1 MAPGPEL
8 AAVLATIDRSAVAA
22 EDLHDL
28 LAARF
33 RLLTHVQG
41 QLLADVWETART
53 VGQPAGS
60 LSRSDEVTEHSGTE
74 IGWTLAWTESY
85 AFAQVLL
92 GRALLG
98 RLPAVWAAMLAGRI
112 DAAKANAFVDA
123 LADLDEQT
131 ARAVADRLLDRADR
145 WTLAQL
151 RDRLRYHVERA
162 NPADAKDRYQR
173 RVVDRDVSV
182 RPGMHGTACL
192 SGYNL
197 PTDKALAAY
206 DRLDRLARAAKSAGD
221 TRNLAQLRAD
231 AHLDLLAGTP
241 FQLSPSIDPITA
253 EADTRHPRDPDDDP
267 DSLSE
272 TGNDDGIDTTSE
284 EPIGSGVFGDADVP
298 EADSRSETGNRD
310 GAGTTGE
317 EPIGSG
323 VFGDADVP
331 DADSRSETGNRHGI
345 DTTGEEPIGYG
356 VFGDADVAEADSR
369 LETGNRDAVDT
380 KRDGGAAVAGGDR
393 CVCGGIQ
400 PQPRRGVVDIQI
412 KLSTLAGL
420 DHDPALIPGWGPVLA
435 DIARQISFDRKAN
448 PAWKW
453 SATDEDGNL
462 LHHGHTRRRPT
473 ATEAA
478 FVRARDR
485 TCRSP
490 GCRRNARRCDLDH
503 RHDYAKGGCSHRGNI
518 EARCPHHHRF
528 KTRPGHQLTRLHRH
542 ITRWTTPNG
551 RNYDIGPDKDIIIAV
566 ERT

>member
-1 MAPGPEL
+1 MSYGRSIVIGMDVRRGLPDGLVAMAPGPEL

-33 RLLTHVQG
+33 RLLAHVQG

-53 VGQPAGS
+53 LGQPAGS
-60 LSRSDEVTEHSGTE
+60 LSRADEVTEHSGTE

-92 GRALLG
+92 GQALLG

-221 TRNLAQLRAD
+221 TRTLAQLRAD

-253 EADTRHPRDPDDDP
+253 EADARHPRDPDDDP
-267 DSLSE
+267 DSRFE
-272 TGNDDGIDTTSE
+272 TGN
-284 EPIGSGVFGDADVP
+284 
-298 EADSRSETGNRD
+298 
-310 GAGTTGE
+310 
-317 EPIGSG
+317 
-323 VFGDADVP
+323 
-331 DADSRSETGNRHGI
+331 
-345 DTTGEEPIGYG
+345 
-356 VFGDADVAEADSR
+356 
-369 LETGNRDAVDT
+369 
-380 KRDGGAAVAGGDR
+380 
-393 CVCGGIQ
+393 
-400 PQPRRGVVDIQI
+400 
-412 KLSTLAGL
+412 
-420 DHDPALIPGWGPVLA
+420 
-435 DIARQISFDRKAN
+435 
-448 PAWKW
+448 
-453 SATDEDGNL
+453 
-462 LHHGHTRRRPT
+462 
-473 ATEAA
+473 
-478 FVRARDR
+478 
-485 TCRSP
+485 
-490 GCRRNARRCDLDH
+490 
-503 RHDYAKGGCSHRGNI
+503 
-518 EARCPHHHRF
+518 
-528 KTRPGHQLTRLHRH
+528 
-542 ITRWTTPNG
+542 
-551 RNYDIGPDKDIIIAV
+551 PDKDIMLTT
-566 ERT
+566 ED

>member
-8 AAVLATIDRSAVAA
+8 AALLATIDRSAVAA

-33 RLLTHVQG
+33 RLLAHVQG

-53 VGQPAGS
+53 LGQPAGS
-60 LSRSDEVTEHSGTE
+60 LSRTDEVTEHSGTE

-92 GRALLG
+92 GQALLC

-112 DAAKANAFVDA
+112 DGAKANAFVDA

-253 EADTRHPRDPDDDP
+253 EADARHPRDPDDDP
-267 DSLSE
+267 DSRSE
-272 TGNDDGIDTTSE
+272 TGDREADTTGE
-284 EPIGSGVFGDADVP
+284 EPIGCGVFGDADVP
-298 EADSRSETGNRD
+298 EADSR
-310 GAGTTGE
+310 
-317 EPIGSG
+317 
-323 VFGDADVP
+323 F
-331 DADSRSETGNRHGI
+331 
-345 DTTGEEPIGYG
+345 
-356 VFGDADVAEADSR
+356 
-369 LETGNRDAVDT
+369 ETGNRDAVDT
-380 KRDGGAAVAGGDR
+380 QRDGGAAVVAGDR

-400 PQPRRGVVDIQI
+400 PQPRRGLVDIQI

-420 DHDPALIPGWGPVLA
+420 NHDPALIPGWGPVLA

-462 LHHGHTRRRPT
+462 LHHGHTRRRN
-473 ATEAA
+473 
-478 FVRARDR
+478 
-485 TCRSP
+485 
-490 GCRRNARRCDLDH
+490 GRRCDLDH

-528 KTRPGHQLTRLHRH
+528 KTRPGHQLTRLRRH

-551 RNYDIGPDKDIIIAV
+551 RSYDIGPDKDIILTT
-566 ERT
+566 E

>member
-1 MAPGPEL
+1 
-8 AAVLATIDRSAVAA
+8 
-22 EDLHDL
+22 
-28 LAARF
+28 
-33 RLLTHVQG
+33 
-41 QLLADVWETART
+41 
-53 VGQPAGS
+53 VGGDA
-60 LSRSDEVTEHSGTE
+60 
-74 IGWTLAWTESY
+74 
-85 AFAQVLL
+85 
-92 GRALLG
+92 GRAHRRG
-98 RLPAVWAAMLAGRI
+98 PC
-112 DAAKANAFVDA
+112 ANAFVDA
-123 LADLDEQT
+123 LADLDDDT

-182 RPGMHGTACL
+182 RPGVHGTACL

-221 TRNLAQLRAD
+221 ERTLAQLRAD
-231 AHLDLLAGTP
+231 AHLDLLSGTP
-241 FQLSPSIDPITA
+241 FQLWPSIDPITA
-253 EADTRHPRDPDDDP
+253 EADARHPRDPDDDP
-267 DSLSE
+267 DSQSE
-272 TGNDDGIDTTSE
+272 PGNRDEIGTACE
-284 EPIGSGVFGDADVP
+284 EPIGYGVFGEADVP
-298 EADSRSETGNRD
+298 EADVAEADCRFETGNRD
-310 GAGTTGE
+310 GAGT
-317 EPIGSG
+317 
-323 VFGDADVP
+323 
-331 DADSRSETGNRHGI
+331 
-345 DTTGEEPIGYG
+345 
-356 VFGDADVAEADSR
+356 
-369 LETGNRDAVDT
+369 
-380 KRDGGAAVAGGDR
+380 KRGGGAAVVAGDR

-420 DHDPALIPGWGPVLA
+420 DNDPALIPGWGPVLA

-490 GCRRNARRCDLDH
+490 GCRHNARRCDLDH

-518 EARCPHHHRF
+518 ETRCPHHHRF
-528 KTRPGHQLTRLHRH
+528 KTRPGHQLTRIHRN

-551 RNYDIGPDKDIIIAV
+551 RSYDITVDKDIVMTA
-566 ERT
+566 ED

>member
-1 MAPGPEL
+1 MPDGLVTMAPGPEL
-8 AAVLATIDRSAVAA
+8 AALLATIDRSAVAA

-33 RLLTHVQG
+33 RLLAHVQG

-53 VGQPAGS
+53 LGQPAGS
-60 LSRSDEVTEHSGTE
+60 LSRTDEVTEHSGTE

-92 GRALLG
+92 GQALLC

-112 DAAKANAFVDA
+112 DGAKANAFVDA

-221 TRNLAQLRAD
+221 ERTLAQLRAD

-253 EADTRHPRDPDDDP
+253 EADARHPRDPDDDP
-267 DSLSE
+267 DSRSE
-272 TGNDDGIDTTSE
+272 TGNDDGADTACE

-298 EADSRSETGNRD
+298 EADSRFETGNRHGID
-310 GAGTTGE
+310 TRRE
-317 EPIGSG
+317 EPIGFG
-323 VFGDADVP
+323 VFGDTDMP
-331 DADSRSETGNRHGI
+331 EADSRSETGNRDAAGTQHG
-345 DTTGEEPIGYG
+345 
-356 VFGDADVAEADSR
+356 AEADSR
-369 LETGNRDAVDT
+369 LQTGKPDQTPSRD
-380 KRDGGAAVAGGDR
+380 RAAEAGDR

-551 RNYDIGPDKDIIIAV
+551 RSYDIGPDKDIILTT
-566 ERT
+566 E